1 MNMLLRHASYAVGIA
16 AVTAVL
22 LSSPAALASVCTATS
37 GAQRVAV
44 LELYTSEG
52 CDSCPPADKWVRE
65 LVGPLALDDKGTLLH
80 AQSFQLDPRWKPQDT
95 YLAIFVQHPQ
105 SGMCCRR
112 SGHRAAKRS
121 SKLIYN
127 QYIIRHT

>member
-22 LSSPAALASVCTATS
+22 LCAPAALATVCTATS

-44 LELYTSEG
+44 LELYTSKG
-52 CDSCPPADKWVRE
+52 CDSCPPADKWVSE

-80 AQSFQLDPRWKPQDT
+80 TQTFQLDPRWKPQDL

-105 SGMCCRR
+105 SGDVLQALSASCR
-112 SGHRAAKRS
+112 
-121 SKLIYN
+121 
-127 QYIIRHT
+127 

>member
-1 MNMLLRHASYAVGIA
+1 M
-16 AVTAVL
+16 TAVL

-52 CDSCPPADKWVRE
+52 CDSCPPADRWVRE

-105 SGMCCRR
+105 SGDVLQALTASCR
-112 SGHRAAKRS
+112 
-121 SKLIYN
+121 
-127 QYIIRHT
+127 